1 MSSKSQITE
10 NLTSNSTLEHVITVV
25 GVKVIREHETTYP
38 SYFELMPSG
47 RLHRAP
53 LGSQKVYKGSFVPK
67 AISILSYKTLW
78 YICTEVLCMHVC
90 NCGLITAS
98 IFFL

>member
-47 RLHRAP
+47 
-53 LGSQKVYKGSFVPK
+53 
-67 AISILSYKTLW
+67 
-78 YICTEVLCMHVC
+78 
-90 NCGLITAS
+90 
-98 IFFL
+98 